1 VNVIAR
7 PEVGTV
13 IDEVEFPVEEG
24 KVREFAIASGADDR
38 KTVPLTFAAVAGHW
52 RDQAAMV
59 RTLQLDITR
68 VVVGGSE
75 WAYQAPVRI
84 GDRLR
89 GQRILVSID
98 ERRGMRFLILE
109 TQLRRADGELV
120 ITQRDTVIELPQ

>member
-24 KVREFAIASGADDR
+24 KVREFAIASGAHDL
-38 KTVPLTFAAVAGHW
+38 KAVPLTFAAVAGHW
-52 RDQAAMV
+52 RDQATMV
-59 RTLQLDITR
+59 RTLQLDIAR

-75 WAYQAPVRI
+75 WAYQAPVRL

-89 GQRILVSID
+89 GQRILVAIE
-98 ERRGMRFLILE
+98 ERRGMRFLTLE

-120 ITQRDTVIELPQ
+120 VTQRDTVIELPQ